1 MRDAGHRAE
10 NPSSR
15 EEKEKK
21 NRNFA
26 SDASRRIS
34 STPCDN
40 NESTR
45 YEGMTE
51 RASRRGA
58 ARTSF
63 CLLVA
68 FVLSCVISGSEKVLA
83 FPQPEPGFYGDNFA
97 DDVESYL
104 LLNRLKLLTENN
116 HRVNE
121 QIEREIA
128 DEREITDEQLEIQAV
143 LEAKARERAA
153 GRSQPSDYSEEPEP
167 EALPIPAAMVHHEQ
181 HPGKRHGMNA
191 VSYMSLCHFK
201 ICNMGRKRQ
210 SK

>member
-1 MRDAGHRAE
+1 
-10 NPSSR
+10 
-15 EEKEKK
+15 
-21 NRNFA
+21 
-26 SDASRRIS
+26 
-34 STPCDN
+34 
-40 NESTR
+40 
-45 YEGMTE
+45 MTE

-83 FPQPEPGFYGDNFA
+83 FPQPEPLPPGFYGDNLA
-97 DDVESYL
+97 YDAQSSN
-104 LLNRLKLLTENN
+104 LLNRLKQLAEHK
-116 HRVNE
+116 HRVDE

-128 DEREITDEQLEIQAV
+128 DEREITDEQIEIQAM
-143 LEAKARERAA
+143 LEANARERAA

-181 HPGKRHGMNA
+181 HPGKRHGMNG
-191 VSYMSLCHFK
+191 VSYHMSLCHFK

>member
-1 MRDAGHRAE
+1 
-10 NPSSR
+10 
-15 EEKEKK
+15 
-21 NRNFA
+21 
-26 SDASRRIS
+26 
-34 STPCDN
+34 
-40 NESTR
+40 
-45 YEGMTE
+45 MTK

-68 FVLSCVISGSEKVLA
+68 FVLSCVTSGSEKVLA
-83 FPQPEPGFYGDNFA
+83 FPQPEPLPPGFYGDNFA
-97 DDVESYL
+97 DDAESYIL
-104 LLNRLKLLTENN
+104 LSRLKQLTDHK
-116 HRVNE
+116 HRVDE

-128 DEREITDEQLEIQAV
+128 DEREITDEQIEIQAM
-143 LEAKARERAA
+143 LEAKERAA

>member
-1 MRDAGHRAE
+1 
-10 NPSSR
+10 
-15 EEKEKK
+15 
-21 NRNFA
+21 
-26 SDASRRIS
+26 
-34 STPCDN
+34 
-40 NESTR
+40 
-45 YEGMTE
+45 MTE
-51 RASRRGA
+51 RASRRGG

-68 FVLSCVISGSEKVLA
+68 FVLSCVTSGSEKVLA
-83 FPQPEPGFYGDNFA
+83 FPQPLPPGFIYGDNFA
-97 DDVESYL
+97 DDAESL
-104 LLNRLKLLTENN
+104 TLLNRLKQLTEQK
-116 HRVNE
+116 HRMDE

-128 DEREITDEQLEIQAV
+128 DEREITDEQIEIQEM
-143 LEAKARERAA
+143 LEAKAQERANA

-181 HPGKRHGMNA
+181 HPGKRHGTNA